1 MPRQICSPVQIYI
14 PRDTLRRY
22 CRRFPRSQPM
32 LDGAAG
38 DPSPVSDTRAMPLPV
53 QGHESPPALQVLWQ
67 YDCDTAFSPRCL
79 SELFNHRNTQQSS
92 SRQGLPVRQCS
103 QCPNWNKIQLCS
115 HRQGKSTLLPPP
127 RNTYYLNNTSCC

>member
-1 MPRQICSPVQIYI
+1 MSDQICSPVQTYI

-32 LDGAAG
+32 LDRAAG
-38 DPSPVSDTRAMPLPV
+38 DLSRVSDTRAMPLPM

-79 SELFNHRNTQQSS
+79 SKLFNHRNTQQSS

-115 HRQGKSTLLPPP
+115 HRQGKSTLLPP